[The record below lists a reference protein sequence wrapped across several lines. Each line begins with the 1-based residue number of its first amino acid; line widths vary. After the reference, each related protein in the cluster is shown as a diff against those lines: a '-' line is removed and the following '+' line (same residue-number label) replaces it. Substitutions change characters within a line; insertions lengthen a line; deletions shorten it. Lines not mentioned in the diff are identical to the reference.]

1 MLAHSDYHSLWQL
14 ACFQFDKTEFAIEA
28 INGRTIS
35 TVGACAP
42 EVPAIPVALG
52 KPTSSINSH
61 LYAIIPRGRRF
72 EEPLR
77 GVVGG
82 RVAARVRGLERKAG
96 GTTGLLVLAWGHN
109 SAAIASAATSRDQA
123 FSRSPVKTGNGK
135 LNRFRDGMLCSASPP
150 VPYPLREQSL
160 VLAW

>member
-1 MLAHSDYHSLWQL
+1 MKARETERSWSVHGPYLDCTESVPRPYLERTRSRPAGVKH
-14 ACFQFDKTEFAIEA
+14 ACRGARLEEPPGSM
-28 INGRTIS
+28 GRPG
-35 TVGACAP
+35 VR
-42 EVPAIPVALG
+42 
-52 KPTSSINSH
+52 NR
-61 LYAIIPRGRRF
+61 PRGRRF

-150 VPYPLREQSL
+150 VPYPPREQSL